1 MFNAAKLLVIF
12 LTCHFIGVIG
22 LLLSSSPVMVLVNVY
37 LKVCSTY
44 HACISPS
51 KAIKE
56 LLFPVDI
63 EITSELASVS

>member
-22 LLLSSSPVMVLVNVY
+22 LLLSSSPVNIY

-63 EITSELASVS
+63 EVTSELASVS